1 MDRLSFEHCYLINLF
16 NVSVE
21 KFVSN
26 SPSTPGESKRNQFG
40 TNLRITNK
48 HAAVFKKKNTCLG

>member
-21 KFVSN
+21 KIVSN
-26 SPSTPGESKRNQFG
+26 SPSSQVNLNGIKFD
-40 TNLRITNK
+40 TNLRITYT
-48 HAAVFKKKNTCLG
+48 HAAVFSKTTCLG

>member
-21 KFVSN
+21 KIVSN
-26 SPSTPGESKRNQFG
+26 SPSTPGESKRNQIR
-40 TNLRITNK
+40 NKLKNYNK
-48 HAAVFKKKNTCLG
+48 HAAVFSKTTCLG

>member
-26 SPSTPGESKRNQFG
+26 SPSMPGESKQNQIRNK
-40 TNLRITNK
+40 L
-48 HAAVFKKKNTCLG
+48 KNYL

>member
-21 KFVSN
+21 NLSQIHPARQVNLNGIK
-26 SPSTPGESKRNQFG
+26 FG

-48 HAAVFKKKNTCLG
+48 HAAVISKTTCLG

>member
-26 SPSTPGESKRNQFG
+26 SHSTPGESKRNQ
-40 TNLRITNK
+40 IQNK
-48 HAAVFKKKNTCLG
+48 LKNY

>member
-26 SPSTPGESKRNQFG
+26 SPGSQVNLNGIKFG

-48 HAAVFKKKNTCLG
+48 HAAVFSKTTCLG